1 MAWLKPVHFRPS
13 WGSVYLESWRLWLWT
28 LRKTLW
34 SRPAPQSSCACCPQ
48 HRGKTLSNRR
58 PPSQTDKPLDKRE
71 KYLSIRTLGFLVIST
86 LVCAVIVLLSFVSEV
101 PYPSGWGTREAFF
114 FGYVRVHKEGWGQ
127 KVFFFKRTAVPYL
140 ERRETR
146 WVPLPNVVGGHVKFL
161 SYCGRGHVKFPYL
174 RWGGGAR
181 EFPLPEVGGGHLKF
195 PYLRWVGDMWS
206 WVRGTR
212 WPSRSL
218 CCTCE
223 HSASWPTGKS
233 PACSWCSY
241 KSQLFSLKSWSQ
253 IFIWHPS
260 ICSLLDNLNLLP
272 VRLVHSLS

>member
-114 FGYVRVHKEGWGQ
+114 FFGYVRVHKEGWGQ

-174 RWGGGAR
+174 RWGGGTWISPTWGGWGTL
-181 EFPLPEVGGGHLKF
+181 EVPLPKVGGGHVKLSPWNSLAIKISVL
-195 PYLRWVGDMWS
+195 YLW
-206 WVRGTR
+206 T
-212 WPSRSL
+212 L
-218 CCTCE
+218 
-223 HSASWPTGKS
+223 
-233 PACSWCSY
+233 
-241 KSQLFSLKSWSQ
+241 SQLAHWKISSMFLMLLQITIIQSQ
-253 IFIWHPS
+253 IMESNIYLT
-260 ICSLLDNLNLLP
+260 SLYLLSF
-272 VRLVHSLS
+272 R